1 MGGVTGYNSKVD
13 LSEGDETESI
23 TTALDIGIMDSL
35 VEKLGGGTSISGTFV
50 DSKLSGVSKSSSEL
64 AYASVDIN
72 CGELS
77 FDNYSFPDK
86 DNVNLSGSSY
96 ENCNI
101 ENLSLDTGI
110 GEDEQPYSTIGP
122 IDGVYGI
129 VVNDLV
135 IGDCYFRIGDTELRD
150 VVCVD
155 DSYVRL
161 TSSKLTTV
169 GISNSSIPKQEKIT
183 ILEGELLEG
192 CIISSSFNASF
203 KDIHCENSSISGF
216 KNVSDISINSTNEN
230 CYPEYDD
237 NKAYIDFSCE
247 PKE

>member
-1 MGGVTGYNSKVD
+1 
-13 LSEGDETESI
+13 
-23 TTALDIGIMDSL
+23 
-35 VEKLGGGTSISGTFV
+35 
-50 DSKLSGVSKSSSEL
+50 
-64 AYASVDIN
+64 VDID

-77 FDNYSFPDK
+77 FEKYSFPDK

-101 ENLSLDTGI
+101 ESLKLDLGV
-110 GEDEQPYSTIGP
+110 GEEGQSYIRP

-129 VVNDLV
+129 VVNGLA

-169 GISNSSIPKQEKIT
+169 EISNSSIPKQEKIT
-183 ILEGELLEG
+183 ISEGELLEG

-203 KDIHCENSSISGF
+203 KDISCKNSSISGF

-230 CYPEYDD
+230 CSPEYDD
-237 NKAYIDFSCE
+237 NGAYIDFSCE
-247 PKE
+247 LKE